1 MDKSE
6 KLTSGEMPSQK
17 APLDMTGEEFRRVGY
32 KLVDQIASFLD
43 GIRARKVQSSDA
55 VAMAQ
60 QILGDQALP
69 SKGLHADE
77 IMDEVSRL
85 VIEKSLLTAHP
96 RFWAYINGSASPI
109 GALADMLAAAINPN
123 LATWAVGPVA
133 SEIERQ
139 SVQWIAELMHYPR
152 QAGGLL
158 VSGGTVANITA
169 LLAAR
174 RAVLGAEIRRD
185 GVGNSPRSRFY
196 ATVETHAWLEKA
208 VDIMGFGEAAIT
220 RVDTDDQLQ
229 MDTAHLSACIAEDRK
244 AGYLPLAVVASAG
257 TVSTGAIDPIE
268 AIAELCSKEKIWF
281 HIDGC
286 YGAAAA
292 VLPSAPAD
300 LKQLG
305 LADSIAMDAHKW
317 LYVPLEAG
325 CVLVKDKNHLVDTFA
340 HETGYYPVSDET
352 LSLPVAYRDQGVQTS
367 RGFRALKVWMC
378 LRQAGRD
385 GYIAMIG
392 NNISLAQQ
400 LAERIT
406 QTAGLELH
414 YQSLS
419 IVTFRY
425 NPGLDPV
432 LNSGLKESTAWSA
445 SHRDDPESH
454 QPLNK
459 LNQAILKKLQED
471 GWAYPSHAQ
480 IEGAFLLRVCITN
493 FRTRPE
499 DVDSLPA
506 KVVDFGASLI

>member
-6 KLTSGEMPSQK
+6 NSTSEQTELEN
-17 APLDMTGEEFRRVGY
+17 APLDMTGEEFRRVGH
-32 KLVDQIASFLD
+32 KLVDQIAAFLD
-43 GIRARKVQSSDA
+43 GVRSRKVQSLDA
-55 VAMAQ
+55 VEAAQ
-60 QILGDQALP
+60 QFLGDQALP
-69 SKGLHADE
+69 SKGLSADE
-77 IMDEVSRL
+77 VMSDVSSL
-85 VIEKSLLTAHP
+85 LIEKSLLTAHP

-139 SVQWIAELMHYPR
+139 SVQWIAELMGYPR

-185 GVGNSPRSRFY
+185 GLRNSPQSRFY

-208 VDIMGFGEAAIT
+208 VDMMGFGEAAIT
-220 RVDTDDQLQ
+220 RVETDAQLR
-229 MDTAHLSACIAEDRK
+229 MDTVHLAACIAEDRK
-244 AGYLPLAVVASAG
+244 AGHLPFAVVASAG
-257 TVSTGAIDPIE
+257 TVSTGAIDPIK
-268 AIAELCSKEKIWF
+268 AIAALCSRENVWF

-292 VLPSAPAD
+292 ILPSAPAD
-300 LKQLG
+300 LQCLG

-352 LSLPVAYRDQGVQTS
+352 MPLPVAYRDQGIQTS

-378 LRQAGRD
+378 LRQAGRE
-385 GYIAMIG
+385 GYIDMIG
-392 NNISLAQQ
+392 SNIRLAQH
-400 LAERIT
+400 LADRIT
-406 QTAGLELH
+406 QTAALELR
-414 YQSLS
+414 YRSLS

-425 NPGLDPV
+425 NPGLKELPGGTLSNQV
-432 LNSGLKESTAWSA
+432 LNKV
-445 SHRDDPESH
+445 
-454 QPLNK
+454 
-459 LNQAILKKLQED
+459 NQNILKKLQEE
-471 GWAYPSHAQ
+471 GWAYPSHAH
-480 IEGAFLLRVCITN
+480 IGGEFLLRVCITN
-493 FRTRPE
+493 FRTRLE
-499 DVDSLPA
+499 DVDLLPG
-506 KVVDFGASLI
+506 KVVEFGTALI

>member
-6 KLTSGEMPSQK
+6 NLTSAQTEPEN
-17 APLDMTGEEFRRVGY
+17 APLDMTGEEFRRVGHR
-32 KLVDQIASFLD
+32 LVDQIAGFLD
-43 GIRARKVQSSDA
+43 GVRSHKVQSSDA
-55 VAMAQ
+55 VALAQ
-60 QILGDQALP
+60 QFLGDHALP
-69 SKGLHADE
+69 LKGLPADE
-77 IMDEVSRL
+77 VMNDVSSL
-85 VIEKSLLTAHP
+85 LIEKSLLTSHP

-139 SVQWIAELMHYPR
+139 SVQWIAEFMHYPR
-152 QAGGLL
+152 DAGGLL

-174 RAVLGAEIRRD
+174 RAGLGADVRRD
-185 GVGNSPRSRFY
+185 GLSNSPECRFY

-208 VDIMGFGEAAIT
+208 VDMMGFGEAAIT
-220 RVDTDDQLQ
+220 RVETDEQLR
-229 MDTAHLSACIAEDRK
+229 MDTVHLAACIAEDRK
-244 AGYLPLAVVASAG
+244 AGHLPLAVVASAG
-257 TVSTGAIDPIE
+257 TVSTGAIDPIK
-268 AIAELCSKEKIWF
+268 AIAELCSREKIWF

-292 VLPSAPAD
+292 ILPSAPED
-300 LKQLG
+300 LKYLG

-340 HETGYYPVSDET
+340 HETSYYPISDEIIP
-352 LSLPVAYRDQGVQTS
+352 LPVAYRDQGLQTS

-378 LRQAGRD
+378 LRQAGRE

-392 NNISLAQQ
+392 KNISLAQH
-400 LAERIT
+400 LADQIT
-406 QTAGLELH
+406 QTANLELR

-425 NPGLDPV
+425 NPGLGLPTGQLAGNPEGLDANQV
-432 LNSGLKESTAWSA
+432 LNKI
-445 SHRDDPESH
+445 
-454 QPLNK
+454 
-459 LNQAILKKLQED
+459 NQNILKKLQEE
-471 GWAYPSHAQ
+471 GWAYPSHAH
-480 IEGAFLLRVCITN
+480 IGGEFLLRVCITN
-493 FRTRPE
+493 FRTRLE
-499 DVDSLPA
+499 DVDLLPG
-506 KVVDFGASLI
+506 KVVEIGASLI